1 MTDPLLSLALLAETA
16 VIGVWLWQHVEIGR
30 IHREGLRVP
39 SVEADDQTSDC
50 PPLTVIVP
58 ARNEAGRIKECIE
71 SVLGESIASMQVIVA
86 DDRSEDDTAGAVRAA
101 AGGDRRVCLYRID
114 ALPPGWLGK
123 SHALWSAAQTATT
136 EWLLFLDADCRILP
150 GGLRSAL
157 RYALDRRLDFLSLWP
172 RDGSVG
178 FWERV
183 LIPLCGAM
191 IVIWYGSRRIN
202 DPRFADAFAN
212 GQFILVRRDAY
223 LAMGGHAA
231 VRDALIED
239 IPLARRAKA
248 SGLHTHAALGTDI
261 YSVRMYGSLLE
272 VVRGWRRIYVGVLRN
287 HQIVLCVGSIL
298 AGSLLPFGLI
308 GACLGP
314 VVRGAGGW
322 WTVWLIAGLVHL
334 VALVL
339 ASLRFFGLAR
349 CRLDYLLFYPLSC
362 AGVLAILAA
371 ALVQRVRGGA
381 VTWRGTEY
389 RVDTSTIRP
398 DK

>member
-1 MTDPLLSLALLAETA
+1 MADLLPSLALLAEAA

-39 SVEADDQTSDC
+39 IVEADNRTSDA

-58 ARNEAGRIKECIE
+58 ARNEAGRIGECIE
-71 SVLGESIASMQVIVA
+71 SILNESIASMRVIVA
-86 DDRSEDDTAGAVRAA
+86 DDRSEDDTAGAVRVA
-101 AGGDRRVCLYRID
+101 AGGDQRVRLHRID
-114 ALPPGWLGK
+114 TLPRGWLGK
-123 SHALWSAAQTATT
+123 SHALWSAAQTAKT

-150 GGLRSAL
+150 GGLRSAMQ
-157 RYALDRRLDFLSLWP
+157 YALDRRLDFLSLWP

-191 IVIWYGSRRIN
+191 IAIWYGSHRVN
-202 DPRFADAFAN
+202 DPRFDDAFAN

-248 SGLHTHAALGTDI
+248 SGLHTHAALGTDV
-261 YSVRMYGSLLE
+261 YSVRMYDSLIE

-287 HQIVLCVGSIL
+287 HQIVLCAGSIVV
-298 AGSLLPFGLI
+298 GSLLPFGLI
-308 GACLGP
+308 GACLEP

-322 WTVWLIAGLVHL
+322 WTAWLIAGLVHL
-334 VALVL
+334 TALTL
-339 ASLRFFGLAR
+339 ASIRFFGLAR
-349 CRLDYLLFYPLSC
+349 CRLEYLLLYPLSC
-362 AGVLAILAA
+362 AGVLTILAA
-371 ALVQRVRGGA
+371 ALAQRIRGGT
-381 VTWRGTEY
+381 VTWRDTEY
-389 RVDTSTIRP
+389 RVDASTIHP